1 MQTPRTCARTRALAL
16 GLGLALTATLTLP
29 ASAQHAPKHAV
40 VIDTGSQDGDL
51 LGQLLVSDFRDDVAR
66 SPRWYEAPSEIQ
78 PFGTSLTIH
87 LVTVKEGDGTQGT
100 SVAETLTVN
109 GYYLETFELSCGK
122 NAIAQCAKEIMPDLD
137 AAIDKMQQALQQGK

>member
-1 MQTPRTCARTRALAL
+1 MTRKPAALATIA
-16 GLGLALTATLTLP
+16 LAALAAP
-29 ASAQHAPKHAV
+29 AAAQRMPKHSV
-40 VIDTGSQDGDL
+40 VITASSQDGDL

-66 SPRWYEAPSEIQ
+66 SPRWYETASETG
-78 PFGTSLTIH
+78 PVGTSLTIH

-122 NAIAQCAKEIMPDLD
+122 NVIAQCAKESMPDLD
-137 AAIDKMQQALQQGK
+137 AAIDKMQQALRQNK